1 MSAARILVVEDEA
14 IVAEDLRDLLEGL
27 RYEVAAVVPSGCEA
41 IAKAVELRPDLVLM
55 DIKLKGAME
64 GIEAAVKIREQT
76 GPPVV
81 FLTAFADERTLER
94 AKAACPYGYLIKPFD
109 QRTLRATIEVA
120 LNRYREE
127 RRPVVSISEE
137 GAHDS
142 FHGLFGASSAMRSIF
157 EEISRLAR
165 VDSTVLIEGETGTG
179 KERVARAICA
189 ASARVGKAFIT
200 VNCAALTETLAA
212 SELFGHKRGAFT
224 GAVSDHNGVFEAA
237 AGGVIFLDEIG
248 DIPRSQQPFLLR
260 VLEER
265 EVTRVG
271 ETTPRKIDVRV
282 LAASNRSLDGEVAAG
297 RFRSDLFYR
306 IRVAHIIVPPLRER
320 AGDVPLLAKRFLSQ
334 FRERNRSA
342 PRAISE
348 EALRTLC
355 RYPWPGNVREVK
367 NVIEFAA
374 IRCAGEIIQRADLPP
389 EILAAHEPA
398 GSALEK
404 LSAEEEKARLID
416 ALSRAKRNRTEA
428 ARILGISRA
437 TLYRRLDEF
446 GLASDEAESDPPGSG

>member
-14 IVAEDLRDLLEGL
+14 IVAEDLRDLLEEL
-27 RYEVAAVVPSGCEA
+27 RYEVAAVVPSGGEA

-94 AKAACPYGYLIKPFD
+94 AKTACPYGYLIKPFD

-127 RRPVVSISEE
+127 RRPAVSISEE
-137 GAHDS
+137 GALKHDS
-142 FHGLFGASSAMRSIF
+142 FHGLFGASSAMRSVF
-157 EEISRLAR
+157 DEISRLAR

-179 KERVARAICA
+179 KERVARAICQ
-189 ASARVGKAFIT
+189 ASARAGKAFIT

-224 GAVSDHNGVFEAA
+224 GAVGDHNGVFEAA
-237 AGGVIFLDEIG
+237 AGGIIFLDEIG

-320 AGDVPLLAKRFLSQ
+320 AGDVPLLAKRFLGQ
-334 FRERNRSA
+334 FREKNRSA

-348 EALRTLC
+348 EALRTLSH
-355 RYPWPGNVREVK
+355 YPWPGNVREVK
-367 NVIEFAA
+367 NVIEFAV
-374 IRCAGEIIQRADLPP
+374 IRCASEIIQRADLPP
-389 EILAAHEPA
+389 EIIAAHEPA
-398 GSALEK
+398 GGAIKK
-404 LSAEEEKARLID
+404 LSAEEEKARMLD
-416 ALSRAKRNRTEA
+416 ALSRANRNRTEA
-428 ARILGISRA
+428 ARILGMSRA
-437 TLYRRLDEF
+437 TLYRRLSEL
-446 GLASDEAESDPPGSG
+446 GISGTEE

>member
-1 MSAARILVVEDEA
+1 
-14 IVAEDLRDLLEGL
+14 
-27 RYEVAAVVPSGCEA
+27 
-41 IAKAVELRPDLVLM
+41 
-55 DIKLKGAME
+55 
-64 GIEAAVKIREQT
+64 
-76 GPPVV
+76 
-81 FLTAFADERTLER
+81 
-94 AKAACPYGYLIKPFD
+94 
-109 QRTLRATIEVA
+109 VA

-127 RRPVVSISEE
+127 RRPAVSISEE
-137 GAHDS
+137 SDLKQDF

-157 EEISRLAR
+157 DEISRLAR

-179 KERVARAICA
+179 KERVARAICQ
-189 ASARVGKAFIT
+189 ASARAGKPLVT
-200 VNCAALTETLAA
+200 VNCAALTESLAA

-224 GAVSDHNGVFEAA
+224 GAVGDHNGVFEAA
-237 AGGVIFLDEIG
+237 AGGVILLDEIG

-282 LAASNRSLDGEVAAG
+282 LAASNRSLEGEVAAG

-320 AGDVPLLAKRFLSQ
+320 AGDVLLLAKRFLDQ
-334 FRERNRSA
+334 IREKNRSA

-348 EALRTLC
+348 EALRTLS

-367 NVIEFAA
+367 NVIEFAT

-389 EILAAHEPA
+389 EIIAAHEPA
-398 GSALEK
+398 GGVLKK
-404 LSAEEEKARLID
+404 LS
-416 ALSRAKRNRTEA
+416 TE
-428 ARILGISRA
+428 
-437 TLYRRLDEF
+437 DE
-446 GLASDEAESDPPGSG
+446 

>member
-1 MSAARILVVEDEA
+1 MSAVRILVVEDEA
-14 IVAEDLRDLLEGL
+14 IVAEDLRDLLEAL
-27 RYEVAAVVPSGCEA
+27 RYEVVALVPSGPEA

-55 DIKLKGAME
+55 DIKLQGAME

-76 GPPVV
+76 GPPIV

-94 AKAACPYGYLIKPFD
+94 AKRACPYGYLTKPFD

-127 RRPVVSISEE
+127 RRPAVSISEE
-137 GAHDS
+137 SALKHDS
-142 FHGLFGASSAMRSIF
+142 FHGLFGASSAMRSVF
-157 EEISRLAR
+157 DEISRLAR

-179 KERVARAICA
+179 KERVARAICQ
-189 ASARVGKAFIT
+189 ASARAGKAFIT

-224 GAVSDHNGVFEAA
+224 GALSDHNGVFEAA
-237 AGGVIFLDEIG
+237 GGGVIFLDEIG
-248 DIPRSQQPFLLR
+248 DIPKSQQPFLLR

-282 LAASNRSLDGEVAAG
+282 LAASNRSLEAEVAAG

-320 AGDVPLLAKRFLSQ
+320 AGDVPLLAKRFLGQ
-334 FRERNRSA
+334 FREKNRGA
-342 PRAISE
+342 PRGISE
-348 EALRTLC
+348 EALRALV

-367 NVIEFAA
+367 NVVEFAA
-374 IRCAGEIIQRADLPP
+374 IRCANEIIQRADLPP
-389 EILAAHEPA
+389 EIIAAPEPA
-398 GSALEK
+398 GSPLEK
-404 LSAEEEKARLID
+404 LSPEEEKARLLD
-416 ALSRAKRNRTEA
+416 ALSRANRNRTEA

-437 TLYRRLDEF
+437 TLYRRLGEL
-446 GLASDEAESDPPGSG
+446 GISDT

>member
-14 IVAEDLRDLLEGL
+14 IVAEDLRDLLEEL
-27 RYEVAAVVPSGCEA
+27 RYEVAAVVLSGREA

-76 GPPVV
+76 GPPLV

-94 AKAACPYGYLIKPFD
+94 AKTACPYGYLTKPFD

-127 RRPVVSISEE
+127 RRPAVSISEE
-137 GAHDS
+137 SDLKQDF

-157 EEISRLAR
+157 DEISRLAR

-179 KERVARAICA
+179 KERVARAICQ
-189 ASARVGKAFIT
+189 ASARAGKPLVT
-200 VNCAALTETLAA
+200 VNCAALTESLAA

-224 GAVSDHNGVFEAA
+224 GAVGDHNGVFEAA
-237 AGGVIFLDEIG
+237 AGGVILLDEIG

-282 LAASNRSLDGEVAAG
+282 LAASNRSLEGEVAAG

-320 AGDVPLLAKRFLSQ
+320 AGDVLLLAKRFLDQ
-334 FRERNRSA
+334 IREKNRSA

-348 EALRTLC
+348 EALRTLS

-367 NVIEFAA
+367 NVIEFAT

-389 EILAAHEPA
+389 EIIAAHEPA
-398 GSALEK
+398 GGVLKK
-404 LSAEEEKARLID
+404 LS
-416 ALSRAKRNRTEA
+416 TE
-428 ARILGISRA
+428 
-437 TLYRRLDEF
+437 DE
-446 GLASDEAESDPPGSG
+446 